1 MKRETKEY
9 NYDWNLWSI
18 IENASKTYDGSR
30 KEYESLLGLLPN
42 FRDVLDAI
50 ISQGEPGVL
59 LMKLLAKYLRN
70 VLNGHRE
77 GKKVAMT
84 SFCFAPPIL
93 YAFDIV
99 PLLLETMTVFG
110 TFILQRGTGEYLD
123 YCCEVGF
130 TETSCSSQRG
140 ALGAYLAG
148 LGVRPDMIVCDSP
161 GICDTNANSYS
172 FASAYLDIPFY
183 QLSYPP
189 TLTDER
195 ASIYHR
201 QDFRGLI
208 SFLEEQTGR
217 KLDMARLRDVVNEI
231 EKQTELINEFTEFQ
245 RLVPSPIPSVFN
257 LFLYSGNFLMGGTSD
272 FTELLEA
279 MLKKIRENA
288 KKGISGTS
296 SGRER
301 IRGFFSYIDHYTTD
315 LRFWNFLDQNEI
327 SHLGCILSTFWED
340 GASYSEERRDAAF
353 RLRKDSLDDMIDSL
367 AMQVSRMPMVKSVRG
382 PYDAPNMWFDDTL
395 ILTQVM
401 KADFVAYFGSM
412 GCRNTWG
419 MVKPYARDLER
430 RGIPTLIMYADAF
443 DDRVMSWETVTDKM
457 SEFIHLRGLD
467 KGRRGAGTG

>member
-1 MKRETKEY
+1 MKRETREY
-9 NYDWNLWSI
+9 NYDWNIWSI
-18 IENASKTYDGSR
+18 IENASLTYDGTR
-30 KEYESLLGLLPN
+30 KEYESLLSLIPH
-42 FRDVLDAI
+42 FSDALDAI
-50 ISQGEPGVL
+50 ISQGESGIL
-59 LMKLLAKYLRN
+59 LMKLLAKYL
-70 VLNGHRE
+70 GKTITAHEE
-77 GKKVAMT
+77 GKQIAMT
-84 SFCFAPPIL
+84 TFCFAPPVL
-93 YAFDIV
+93 YAFDVV
-99 PLLLETMTVFG
+99 PLLLEPMTVFG

-195 ASIYHR
+195 AGTYHR
-201 QDFRGLI
+201 EDFRGLI
-208 SFLEEQTGR
+208 SFLEQQTG
-217 KLDMARLRDVVNEI
+217 KTLDMDRLRDVIHEI

-257 LFLYSGNFLMGGTSD
+257 LFLYSGNFLMGGTRD
-272 FTELLEA
+272 FTELLET
-279 MLKKIRENA
+279 MLKKIRQNA
-288 KKGISGTS
+288 ERGIAGTS
-296 SGRER
+296 SGKER
-301 IRGFFSYIDHYTTD
+301 LRGFFSYIDHYTTD
-315 LRFWNFLDQNEI
+315 LRFWNFLDRNEI

-340 GASYSEERRDAAF
+340 GAAYSEQRRDATF
-353 RLRKDSLDDMIDSL
+353 RVEKDSLDGMIDTL

-382 PYDAPNMWFDDTL
+382 PYDAPNMWLDDTL
-395 ILTQVM
+395 VMTSVM
-401 KADFVAYFGSM
+401 KADFVTYFGSM

-443 DDRVMSWETVTDKM
+443 DDRIQSWEAVTDKM
-457 SEFIHLRGLD
+457 SEFIHVRGLD
-467 KGRRGAGTG
+467 SLMRRA

>member
-1 MKRETKEY
+1 MKRETREY
-9 NYDWNLWSI
+9 NYDWNIWSI
-18 IENASKTYDGSR
+18 IENASLTYDGSR
-30 KEYESLLGLLPN
+30 KEYESLLGLIPH
-42 FRDVLDAI
+42 FRDVLEAI
-50 ISQGEPGVL
+50 IGQGEPGIL
-59 LMKLLAKYLRN
+59 LMKLLAKYLKKAITA
-70 VLNGHRE
+70 HDE
-77 GKKVAMT
+77 GKQVAIT

-93 YAFDIV
+93 YAFDVV
-99 PLLLETMTVFG
+99 PLLLEPMTVFG
-110 TFILQRGTGEYLD
+110 TFILQRGTSEYLD

-148 LGVRPDMIVCDSP
+148 LGVRPDMIVCDSA

-172 FASAYLDIPFY
+172 FASAYMDIPFY

-195 ASIYHR
+195 AGAYHR

-217 KLDMARLRDVVNEI
+217 KLDMERLRDVVNEI

-245 RLVPSPIPSVFN
+245 TLVPSPIPSVFN
-257 LFLYSGNFLMGGTSD
+257 LFLYSGNFLMGGTRD
-272 FTELLEA
+272 FTDLLEA

-288 KKGISGTS
+288 ERGISGTS
-296 SGRER
+296 SGKER
-301 IRGFFSYIDHYTTD
+301 LRGFFSYIDHYTTD
-315 LRFWNFLDQNEI
+315 LRFWNFLDRNDI

-340 GASYSEERRDAAF
+340 GAAYSAERKDAAF
-353 RLRKDSLDDMIDSL
+353 RIKKDSLDDMIDSL

-382 PYDAPNMWFDDTL
+382 PYDAPNMWLDDTL
-395 ILTQVM
+395 VMTSVM
-401 KADFVAYFGSM
+401 KADFVTYFGSM

-443 DDRVMSWETVTDKM
+443 DDRVQSWEAVTDKM
-457 SEFIHLRGLD
+457 SEFIQLRGLD
-467 KGRRGAGTG
+467 NAIRQA